1 MALGARLPRFLLGIF
16 RLLGDGITGGGEEG
30 RLVLVEGGVGVVVV
44 GGEGGLEHGEGVSQG
59 DTGSLSKHSH
69 PTVAL
74 LVGDGGGVVGGV
86 VEVVDVDGGDGNGGP
101 LCGVTCCVLRCST
114 VPPIRG

>member
-1 MALGARLPRFLLGIF
+1 MALGARLPRFLLGAF
-16 RLLGDGITGGGEEG
+16 CLLGDGITGGGEEG

-44 GGEGGLEHGEGVSQG
+44 GGQGGLEHGEGVSQG
-59 DTGSLSKHSH
+59 DTGSLSEHSH

-74 LVGDGGGVVGGV
+74 LVGDGSGVV
-86 VEVVDVDGGDGNGGP
+86 VEVVDVDGGDGNDGP